1 MRVKEFFKNLGCGAV
16 MGVAVIIP
24 GVSGGTLAV
33 LLNIYDKLISAI
45 SNLRKDFKNSFK
57 FLLPVVLGIAI
68 GFAAMYFPLQ
78 FALDYA
84 PLPTVLL
91 FIGLMLGSFPKLFKD
106 SAKLGFKKLNIINI
120 IIPLA
125 AVIGICFIPNIG
137 NVSLNADMPV
147 YTYFL
152 LILMG
157 AVAACA
163 LVIPGVSG
171 SMMLMIFGYYE
182 PILDTFKGL
191 FTNFGHSAAVLGLFA
206 LGIIIGF
213 FSIAKLMKFFLD
225 KFPRGTSWAILGFV
239 VGSIPAI
246 LIAFDYSSA
255 PLDAIQIAIGVI
267 LCIAG
272 AIASFAFTSWAEK
285 RIEKPTVTPA
295 PEKTQ
300 NPEN

>member
-1 MRVKEFFKNLGCGAV
+1 MRVKEFFKNFGCGAAI
-16 MGVAVIIP
+16 GVAVIIP

-33 LLNIYDKLISAI
+33 LLNIYDKLIGAI
-45 SNLRKDFKNSFK
+45 GNLRRDFKNSFK
-57 FLLPVVLGIAI
+57 FLLPIVLGIAVA
-68 GFAAMYFPLQ
+68 FVAMYFPLQ
-78 FALDYA
+78 FALERA

-91 FIGLMLGSFPKLFKD
+91 FVGLMLGTFPKLLKD
-106 SAKLGFKKLNIINI
+106 SAKLGFKKLDAINLI
-120 IIPLA
+120 VPLV

-147 YTYFL
+147 QTYFIL
-152 LILMG
+152 VLMG

-182 PILDTFKGL
+182 PILDTFMEL
-191 FTNFGHSAAVLGLFA
+191 FTSFGHSFAVLALFA
-206 LGIIIGF
+206 LGIIVGF
-213 FSIAKLMKFFLD
+213 FSIAKLMKFLLD
-225 KFPRGTSWAILGFV
+225 KFPRGTRWAIVGFV
-239 VGSIPAI
+239 IGSIPAI

-272 AIASFAFTSWAEK
+272 GIASFAFTSWAENRLK
-285 RIEKPTVTPA
+285 KSAVSDERDTTEITG
-295 PEKTQ
+295 
-300 NPEN
+300 

>member
-1 MRVKEFFKNLGCGAV
+1 MKDFFKNLGCGAV
-16 MGVAVIIP
+16 IGVAVIIP

-33 LLNIYDKLISAI
+33 LLNIYDKLIGAV
-45 SNLRKDFKNSFK
+45 SNLRRDFKNSIK
-57 FLLPVVLGIAI
+57 FLLPVALGIAVA
-68 GFAAMYFPLQ
+68 FAAMYFPLQ

-91 FIGLMLGSFPKLFKD
+91 FVGLMLGSFPKLFKD
-106 SAKLGFKKLNIINI
+106 SVKLGFKKLDIINLI
-120 IIPLA
+120 VPLA

-137 NVSLNADMPV
+137 NVNLGVDMHAS
-147 YTYFL
+147 TYFI

-163 LVIPGVSG
+163 LVVPGVSG

-191 FTNFGHSAAVLGLFA
+191 FTNFGHSIVVLGGFA

-213 FSIAKLMKFFLD
+213 FSIAKLMKLFLD
-225 KFPRGTSWAILGFV
+225 KFPRGTHWAIIGFV

-255 PLDAIQIAIGVI
+255 PINAVQIAIGVI
-267 LCIAG
+267 LLLAG
-272 AIASFAFTSWAEK
+272 AIASFAFTSWAES
-285 RIEKPTVTPA
+285 RIKKPIAEADA
-295 PEKTQ
+295 PEEQ
-300 NPEN
+300 NS